1 MSLKRV
7 VITGIGVVSPF
18 GNGLAPLMQGLAEGR
33 SAVRRMA
40 GWEEYQG
47 LQSLVGAP
55 VEMVD
60 EKRIPRQKRRSM
72 GRMSIFAAQAADEAL
87 ADAGIALEHEDPWR
101 VGCVIGSTMGS
112 AKSINDA
119 FELMLPDKDLSRLN
133 STQFFQCMSHTAAV
147 NVAQYL
153 GLNGAIMAPA
163 AACASALHAI
173 GTGYDLIRLGRQEVL
188 LCGGAE
194 ELHPTVTGSF
204 DILMATSTRFNETP
218 ELTPRP
224 FDRDRDGL
232 VCGEGCGLVVL
243 EEYERAVRRQAHI
256 YAEVTGFST
265 TANGLHVSQSN
276 RESMVVC
283 MRQALEAAAV
293 GPAAVDYINAHATAT
308 LQGDQEEVEA
318 IRDVFGAAVPVS
330 SLKGHIGHTLGASGS
345 IELAATLKMM
355 EQGVI
360 YPTLHLDNV
369 AADCAGIRHVMA
381 PLRQELGTIVKNGFA
396 FGGINATLVCR
407 KVAGGPANVLRREP

>member
-18 GNGLAPLMQGLAEGR
+18 GNGVSALMKGIEEGR
-33 SAVRRMA
+33 SAVSFME
-40 GWEEYQG
+40 GWDQYHG

-55 VEMVD
+55 VEMQG
-60 EKRIPRQKRRSM
+60 EKNIPRLKRRSM

-87 ADAGIALEHEDPWR
+87 ADAGITLADEDLWR

-112 AKSINDA
+112 AKSINDV
-119 FELMLPDKDLSRLN
+119 FEMMLPEKDLSKLN
-133 STQFFQCMSHTAAV
+133 STMFFQCMSHTATV

-153 GLNGAIMAPA
+153 GLNGMVMAA
-163 AACASALHAI
+163 SAACASALHAI
-173 GTGYDLIRLGRQEVL
+173 GLGYDLIRLGRQDIL

-204 DILMATSTRFNETP
+204 DILFATSTKFNDNP
-218 ELTPRP
+218 QKTPRP

-232 VCGEGCGLVVL
+232 VCGEGSGILVL
-243 EEYERAVRRQAHI
+243 EEYERAVARNATI

-276 RESMVVC
+276 RESMITC
-283 MRQALEAAAV
+283 IRQALNDSGTTVEEIE
-293 GPAAVDYINAHATAT
+293 YINAHATAT
-308 LQGDQEEVEA
+308 LQGDQEEAEA
-318 IRDVFGAAVPVS
+318 IREIFGASVPVS
-330 SLKGHIGHTLGASGS
+330 CLKGYIGHTLGAAGA

-355 EQGVI
+355 ERGI
-360 YPTLHLDNV
+360 LYPTLNLENV
-369 AADCAGIRHVMA
+369 SQDCEGIQHVLQ
-381 PLRQELGTIVKNGFA
+381 PIQKQVHTVLKNGFA
-396 FGGINATLVCR
+396 FGGINAALVC
-407 KVAGGPANVLRREP
+407 KKI

>member
-18 GNGLAPLMQGLAEGR
+18 GNGLPALMKGIEEGR
-33 SAVRRMA
+33 SAVRRME
-40 GWEEYQG
+40 GWDQYIG
-47 LQSLVGAP
+47 LHSLVGAT
-55 VEMVD
+55 VDIQD

-87 ADAGIALEHEDPWR
+87 ADARISLSGEDLWR

-119 FELMLPDKDLSRLN
+119 FETMLPNKDLSRLN
-133 STQFFQCMSHTAAV
+133 STMFFQCMSHTAAV

-153 GLNGAIMAPA
+153 GLNGTIMAPA

-173 GTGYDLIRLGRQEVL
+173 GTGYDLIRLGRQDVL

-204 DILMATSTRFNETP
+204 DILFATSTKYNDTP
-218 ELTPRP
+218 QATPRP
-224 FDRDRDGL
+224 FDKDRDGL
-232 VCGEGCGLVVL
+232 VCGEGSGLVVL
-243 EEYERAVRRQAHI
+243 EDYERAIKRNAKI
-256 YAEVTGFST
+256 YAEITGYST

-283 MRQALEAAAV
+283 MRQALLDARVKSGEI
-293 GPAAVDYINAHATAT
+293 DYINAHATAT
-308 LQGDQEEVEA
+308 IQGDQEEAEA
-318 IRDVFGAAVPVS
+318 IGEVFGPTVPVS
-330 SLKGHIGHTLGASGS
+330 SLKGYIGHTLGASGA
-345 IELAATLKMM
+345 IELAASLSMM

-360 YPTLHLDNV
+360 YPTLNLDTV
-369 AADCAGIRHVMA
+369 SPECEGIHHVMQ
-381 PLRQELGTIVKNGFA
+381 PLKKQIRTVLKNGFA
-396 FGGINATLVCR
+396 FGGINPALVYR
-407 KVAGGPANVLRREP
+407 KI